1 MTYFGRKKREL
12 SLARGSWNAVPGCL
26 TDGIPN
32 AGNISAFALQDCRG
46 SVQLCGCHVVF
57 SSERELFRGLRWKTC
72 TGSFKSGGRERL
84 FFP

>member
-1 MTYFGRKKREL
+1 MQFPDVVRMA
-12 SLARGSWNAVPGCL
+12 SLMLETFS
-26 TDGIPN
+26 T
-32 AGNISAFALQDCRG
+32 FALQDSRG

-57 SSERELFRGLRWKTC
+57 SSERELFRGLRWKAY